1 MIDFILD
8 MVFTVVDIVADFW
21 INKIVARF
29 HKKKQQQEESIVE
42 NESEKGGTNL

>member
-29 HKKKQQQEESIVE
+29 RKKKQQDKSICE